1 MMIRAHDT
9 KLVLI
14 WLMLT
19 GSLVAS
25 LLLIQAGS
33 VSNIAS
39 IVLFISGVIAFFV
52 LWVTSLIVSASA
64 RGMDNSPVKTGIA
77 FDEFTVRQTVR
88 EGRESLPV
96 GVHASTNIVDVDFRE
111 LASPRS
117 LTAEGLLELDKALA
131 LAKVR
136 MDLEAELRQI
146 ARAQDVVS
154 RARSA
159 GALANELGQK
169 GILPRPLISALLEV
183 ISVANQAIHGANI
196 SDETAASVVRT
207 ASDLLD
213 SLRLAS
219 ASTESMLRFA
229 TLEEFEEWLATDEAS
244 SNFAHPDVVL
254 LQSLAGEFQRRHS
267 RLNPIRDIQLLTAP
281 DGRLDLV
288 TYDQR

>member
-1 MMIRAHDT
+1 
-9 KLVLI
+9 
-14 WLMLT
+14 
-19 GSLVAS
+19 
-25 LLLIQAGS
+25 
-33 VSNIAS
+33 
-39 IVLFISGVIAFFV
+39 
-52 LWVTSLIVSASA
+52 VSASA